1 MSISLNERSV
11 VVGWDFSTGSVKAV
25 AFDLEG
31 QVLAESRF
39 PTDLW
44 TADGVTELNLL
55 LLEGQ
60 ARCTARAIAAELRKL
75 GRLQDWVAAG
85 ISATH
90 HTASRIDAL
99 GNPIRRAICW
109 NDQTLAKYHA
119 EGVSRL
125 GGAAAVRKL
134 IGGPWAERYSLT
146 HLVKDE
152 TTLSRKDWLAT
163 KWMQP
168 HGSLAAGYL
177 TGRFDCISVSSAA
190 STGLMD
196 LRSCRWQP
204 MMLGAL
210 ANAET
215 RTLAEGN
222 LPTILSMMKPVGPL
236 SESVAADCGLPIGVR
251 PLIFPTLDDQA
262 AGLVGGG
269 AVAAGQVAI
278 ILGNSA
284 VVNSSFAEIP
294 SGDALDVM
302 RLNWGPYLAMRCYS
316 NGASFLDRVLPKN
329 PNWDELE
336 RAGRSVPA
344 GCDGAS
350 VLPFVV
356 SEPSLGIH
364 ESKFAWLPT
373 EPSDIGVRIRA
384 AYEAVAYLMA
394 LAVEAHRAAGQAVTQ
409 VTVSGGMARSELMC
423 EILASVL
430 DGKLERLVSDEGPA
444 LGAAVGA
451 LAGMLGGEPETAV
464 RQAVGMLVKFKT
476 PVHPNTAWVPVYRA
490 GLATFRAA
498 VNS

>member
-1 MSISLNERSV
+1 MAIALNERSV
-11 VVGWDFSTGSVKAV
+11 VVGWDFSTSAVKAV
-25 AFDLEG
+25 AFDLAG

-39 PTDLW
+39 LTDLW
-44 TADGVTELNLL
+44 TADGVTEINLL
-55 LLEGQ
+55 MLEGQ
-60 ARCTARAIAAELRKL
+60 ARASARGIAAKL
-75 GRLQDWVAAG
+75 HKLDRLNDWVAAG

-90 HTASRIDAL
+90 HTASRIDEL

-119 EGVSRL
+119 EGEARL
-125 GGAAAVRKL
+125 GGPAKVRQL
-134 IGGPWAERYSLT
+134 LGGPWAERYSLS

-163 KWMQP
+163 QWMQP

-190 STGLMD
+190 STGLMN
-196 LRSCRWQP
+196 LRTQTWEPR
-204 MMLGAL
+204 MLGAL
-210 ANAET
+210 ANAEY

-222 LPTILSMMKPVGPL
+222 LPKILDMMTPVGPL
-236 SESVAADCGLPIGVR
+236 SESIAADCGLPEGVR

-269 AVAAGQVAI
+269 AVAAGHVAI

-284 VVNSSFAEIP
+284 VVNSSFADIP

-302 RLNWGPYLAMRCYS
+302 RLNWGPYLAMRCYN
-316 NGASFLDRVLPKN
+316 NGASFLNHVLPKK

-336 RAGRSVPA
+336 RAASIVSA
-344 GCDGAS
+344 GCDGTY
-350 VLPFVV
+350 VLPFLI
-356 SEPSLGIH
+356 SEPSVGVKSPMDQWIPN
-364 ESKFAWLPT
+364 EPT
-373 EPSDIGVRIRA
+373 AIGVRVRA
-384 AYEAVAYLMA
+384 VYESIAYLIA
-394 LAVEAHRAAGQAVTQ
+394 LGLEAHRAAGQAVTQ

-430 DGKLERLVSDEGPA
+430 NVKLERLVSDEGPA

-451 LAGMLGGEPETAV
+451 LAGVIGGEPDVAIP
-464 RQAVGMLVKFKT
+464 QAVSMLVKFKS
-476 PVHPNTAWVPVYRA
+476 PMLPKPAWVPIYRE
-490 GLATFRAA
+490 GLEKFRA
-498 VNS
+498 SISS